1 MFWSNSKSRST
12 QPSCAATKA
21 DIEPSVSFIENSDS
35 PSQYKPAPTTTENN
49 ALPFIEA
56 ETIADACRNGHL
68 WVIID
73 DIIYDC
79 TEFVHNH
86 PGGDRVIE
94 SFRGSNCTWQ
104 FWRFHSQKDL
114 TEFGRSIRDQEQV
127 QGTPEICWTSEVLE
141 LGQLGTFKFE
151 NTSKTMRTPMQTK
164 KYEIELW
171 IGNQ

>member
-12 QPSCAATKA
+12 QPSSAATKA
-21 DIEPSVSFIENSDS
+21 DLEPSVLFIENSS
-35 PSQYKPAPTTTENN
+35 SSSQYKPVPTTTEDN

-56 ETIADACRNGHL
+56 ETVADACRNGHL

-86 PGGDRVIE
+86 PGGARVIE

-114 TEFGRSIRDQEQV
+114 TDFGRPIRV
-127 QGTPEICWTSEVLE
+127 GRTKGIRNK
-141 LGQLGTFKFE
+141 FKEPPRFVGLRKFWSSD
-151 NTSKTMRTPMQTK
+151 N
-164 KYEIELW
+164 
-171 IGNQ
+171 